1 MSKLKKMLSMVLAMV
16 MVLATTLTAFAAP
29 NTESPYTS
37 KIKVT
42 GLSSREETT
51 VKLYKVVSFD
61 EANSKWVVADW
72 ATADVDTTK
81 NPFVIDWEA
90 LNGKVGTITADYTL
104 ITGLEGKEYTTSVE
118 QKVPVGAYLIIANG
132 EKATYTVMGA
142 NTYDK
147 DKTYMASKDVTVTAK
162 TSGYVTDKEADDHFV
177 ARGQEVTF
185 TVKTTFPTFTEA
197 APEGGHKYYIED
209 TPIGLDITELV
220 SATVGGTDVKRE
232 VDEAKEGST
241 TKYTV
246 DFSKLIGTEND
257 NAGKEVV
264 LVYKAI
270 VTADDGYQNTANSY
284 RDGHTVGKPGEE
296 KGYTGDITITKYAEN
311 DTTVLNGAK
320 FKVYKGT
327 KDQHGEALK
336 FVQKATGEYKLAE
349 TDEEGTVEE
358 IEATNG
364 TVKVTGLD
372 EGKYWFE
379 EILAP
384 AGYSINEDGVTVEV
398 VEDREQNV
406 SRRGSL
412 TDTKLSS
419 LPSTGGI
426 GTTIFTI
433 GGCVVMIAAAGLFF
447 ATRKKSAK

>member
-1 MSKLKKMLSMVLAMV
+1 MSKLKKMLSLVVAMV

-61 EANSKWVVADW
+61 EADSKWVVADW
-72 ATADVDTTK
+72 ATTDVDTTK
-81 NPFVIDWEA
+81 NPFEIDWEA
-90 LNGKVGTITADYTL
+90 LNGKVGTIDADYTL
-104 ITGLEGKEYTTSVE
+104 KTELVGEEYKTSVE
-118 QKVPVGAYLIIANG
+118 QEVPVGAYLIIANG

-209 TPIGLDITELV
+209 TPTGLDITELV

-232 VDEAKEGST
+232 VKEAKEGST

-246 DFSKLIGTEND
+246 DFSKLIGTENE

-284 RDGHTVGKPGEE
+284 RDGHTVGEPGKE
-296 KGYTGDITITKYAEN
+296 KGYTGDITITKYAE
-311 DTTVLNGAK
+311 DGTTVLNGAK
-320 FKVYKGT
+320 FKVYKGK

-336 FVQKATGEYKLAE
+336 FVQKETGEYKLAE

-358 IEATNG
+358 IEATDG
-364 TVKVTGLD
+364 RVKVTGLD
-372 EGKYWFE
+372 EGDYWFE

-384 AGYSINEDGVTVEV
+384 AGYSINEDGVTVK
-398 VEDREQNV
+398 VEESREQNV
-406 SRRGSL
+406 SVTGSL